1 MNDNLDNQE
10 YCNEDI
16 ILTLKDGKF
25 YLRLQKFGL
34 LVKGDDLSSTYKELV
49 EKKKERI
56 NMMKEL
62 NINIPVNRPKRGS
75 ARHWARIDSEKILGF
90 FLKTA
95 ILAVVFV
102 VVVGIVALK
111 LDGIMGTHISQLGSM
126 VKRSANDLVTVPFD
140 LFQYRLVPHYV
151 NYIKSVKPVH
161 VLEKALHEEAMK
173 NPIEPERKEKII
185 KDLRVVVHRLKP
197 FIAEIRPLFKDEQ
210 SNSQ

>member
-62 NINIPVNRPKRGS
+62 
-75 ARHWARIDSEKILGF
+75 
-90 FLKTA
+90 
-95 ILAVVFV
+95 
-102 VVVGIVALK
+102 
-111 LDGIMGTHISQLGSM
+111 
-126 VKRSANDLVTVPFD
+126 
-140 LFQYRLVPHYV
+140 
-151 NYIKSVKPVH
+151 
-161 VLEKALHEEAMK
+161 K
-173 NPIEPERKEKII
+173 N
-185 KDLRVVVHRLKP
+185 
-197 FIAEIRPLFKDEQ
+197 
-210 SNSQ
+210 